1 MLAQLN
7 SRLCI
12 GNGILAGLPAEE
24 FASIRPLLHAVLLA
38 EGSVLH
44 ESKKRVEHV
53 YFIESGVVSLRTVTS
68 GNTLETAMIGRQGA
82 AGITV
87 VLGWEESPYHSSVFL
102 PGRALRIRVED
113 LQRTVQGR
121 PLIREHIL
129 RHLYALTVHCAQT
142 ALCGVRHEPEA
153 RLASWLC
160 LVCDMHH
167 ADVLSITHE
176 DLSIALGLRRSG
188 VTEWLIRF
196 EEQGLLRKMRGLL
209 EVTDRN
215 GLKHKAC
222 ACYPVVKSAYQSAK
236 LRCCSGSHA
245 LL

>member
-7 SRLCI
+7 GRRCI

-24 FASIRPLLHAVLLA
+24 FASIRPFLHAVLLEQSA
-38 EGSVLH
+38 VLH
-44 ESKKRVEHV
+44 EAKKRIEHV
-53 YFIESGVVSLRTVTS
+53 YFVESGVVSLRTITS
-68 GNTLETAMIGRQGA
+68 GSTLEIAMIGRQGA
-82 AGITV
+82 TGISV
-87 VLGWEESPYHSSVFL
+87 VLGWEESPYQSNVLL
-102 PGRALRIRVED
+102 PGRALRIHVND
-113 LQRTVQGR
+113 LQRAMQER
-121 PLIREHIL
+121 PLIREHLL
-129 RHLYALTVHCAQT
+129 RHVYALIIHCSQT

-160 LVCDMHH
+160 MVCDVVEGHF
-167 ADVLSITHE
+167 LSITHE
-176 DLSIALGLRRSG
+176 DLSMALALRRSG
-188 VTEWLIRF
+188 VTEALIRF

-222 ACYPVVKSAYQSAK
+222 ACYPIVISAYHSAK
-236 LRCCSGSHA
+236 LLCCGQDRA